1 MAASNYGIQNL
12 QRIIGQL
19 PQWNAE
25 EGNMYT
31 NLKRMYEALVGQY
44 NRYMGHVAMS
54 IGGRFVT
61 NLSIEMEGNKYA
73 PVPKAQQ
80 KNALNFLN
88 QRVFTRPSWLVE
100 QPYIFNLTDTPDTYL
115 YPLINNVVSA
125 SSLLNLGRLDRMD
138 QFAKADGSNYA
149 PEEYL
154 ADLHQMV
161 FTELEK
167 GGKVDS
173 YRRYLQNRFVTTA
186 LEVVKADRS
195 KTSPSRA
202 LVMGELITIQKK
214 AAKVKSSDAATAAHW
229 QAIAQQITNA
239 LD

>member
-1 MAASNYGIQNL
+1 
-12 QRIIGQL
+12 
-19 PQWNAE
+19 
-25 EGNMYT
+25 
-31 NLKRMYEALVGQY
+31 
-44 NRYMGHVAMS
+44 
-54 IGGRFVT
+54 
-61 NLSIEMEGNKYA
+61 MEGNKYA

-80 KNALNFLN
+80 KRALSFLN
-88 QRVFTRPSWLVE
+88 QKVFTRPAWLVE

-115 YPLINNVVSA
+115 YPLVNNVISA
-125 SSLLNLGRLDRMD
+125 SSLLNLGRLDRME
-138 QFAKADGSNYA
+138 QFAKADGGNYK
-149 PEEYL
+149 PEDYL
-154 ADLHQMV
+154 SDLHAMV

-202 LVMGELITIQKK
+202 LVMGELISIQKK
-214 AAKVKSSDAATAAHW
+214 AAKTKGPDAATTAHW

>member
-1 MAASNYGIQNL
+1 M
-12 QRIIGQL
+12 
-19 PQWNAE
+19 
-25 EGNMYT
+25 
-31 NLKRMYEALVGQY
+31 
-44 NRYMGHVAMS
+44 
-54 IGGRFVT
+54 
-61 NLSIEMEGNKYA
+61 
-73 PVPKAQQ
+73 
-80 KNALNFLN
+80 
-88 QRVFTRPSWLVE
+88 E

-125 SSLLNLGRLDRMD
+125 SSLLNLSRLDRMD
-138 QFAKADGSNYA
+138 QFARADAANYA
-149 PEEYL
+149 PEDYM

-186 LEVVKADRS
+186 IEVVKADRS

-214 AAKVKSSDAATAAHW
+214 AAKAKSSDAATAAHW
-229 QAIAQQITNA
+229 QAIAQQISNA